1 MCVYVCLGK
10 YAATCLNTQLSS
22 DVINT
27 IITSVSYFRKSDMCD
42 DRGNEPRRC
51 HCVVQLQ
58 SPCADM
64 REFACASISQVVQ
77 QTHTIPGFLH
87 RDAVRKLGP
96 LLLDSSLAVRETAA
110 GALRWAVNASQ
121 TPPQRLVIVVL
132 CDEPRPD
139 SEVQSNRGSLHAS

>member
-1 MCVYVCLGK
+1 MCVVMIE
-10 YAATCLNTQLSS
+10 
-22 DVINT
+22 V
-27 IITSVSYFRKSDMCD
+27 
-42 DRGNEPRRC
+42 NEPRRC

-121 TPPQRLVIVVL
+121 NPPQRLIIVL
-132 CDEPRPD
+132 CDQPR
-139 SEVQSNRGSLHAS
+139 SRQRGSIKPWVTTCKLKTEQ

>member
-1 MCVYVCLGK
+1 
-10 YAATCLNTQLSS
+10 
-22 DVINT
+22 
-27 IITSVSYFRKSDMCD
+27 MCD
-42 DRGNEPRRC
+42 DNTVTRRC
-51 HCVVQLQ
+51 RCVVQLQ

-121 TPPQRLVIVVL
+121 KAPQRLIIAL
-132 CDEPRPD
+132 CDQTARFNQAVGHYMQTE
-139 SEVQSNRGSLHAS
+139 N

>member
-1 MCVYVCLGK
+1 MCVV
-10 YAATCLNTQLSS
+10 
-22 DVINT
+22 T
-27 IITSVSYFRKSDMCD
+27 IEVN
-42 DRGNEPRRC
+42 GPRRC

-121 TPPQRLVIVVL
+121 PPLPPSTSHYCTVRSAPFQTARFNQAVGHYMQT
-132 CDEPRPD
+132 E
-139 SEVQSNRGSLHAS
+139 N

>member
-1 MCVYVCLGK
+1 MCVVMIE
-10 YAATCLNTQLSS
+10 
-22 DVINT
+22 V
-27 IITSVSYFRKSDMCD
+27 
-42 DRGNEPRRC
+42 NEPRRC

-121 TPPQRLVIVVL
+121 NPPSTSHYCTVRSAPFQTARFNQAVGHYMQT
-132 CDEPRPD
+132 E
-139 SEVQSNRGSLHAS
+139 N